1 MRRRKDI
8 WFLLFLFVLLFV
20 GGIWSVVPQS
30 NREDRIS
37 STYNPDPNGVKAFYT
52 LLGERLGYS
61 VGRLEQPLTDI
72 PKSAR
77 VLIIVQP
84 QDEDPDTPEFFQS
97 GYIDDE
103 QSRALRDWV
112 KRGGTVMFYSDNL
125 KGVPAAFGSDQKIG
139 RGWVHAVNSRKSI
152 TNRGMRDA
160 SNAVEIVRKI
170 ERHASKNDLILFD
183 EYHHGYSSGDS
194 FWSQISR
201 QVWIAMGIVLLSAAL
216 LCFTYGR
223 RFGAIRE
230 LPKETTLRPGFEF
243 VRSAGRLYE
252 RSGASDLAAEM
263 LCRSFK
269 RRLCAKLGLPSD
281 AASETIVPRLTP
293 EIGARVSVVLSTCRG
308 YAAGQKPSKH
318 ELLEV
323 ASQIHELEQELR
335 LGRID
340 A

>member
-8 WFLLFLFVLLFV
+8 WFLILLFVLLFV
-20 GGIWSVVPQS
+20 GGIWSVAPQS
-30 NREDRIS
+30 SKEDKIS
-37 STYNPDPNGVKAFYT
+37 STYNPDPNGVKALYT
-52 LLGERLGYS
+52 LLGERLGYN

-77 VLIIVQP
+77 VLIVIQP
-84 QDEDPDTPEFFQS
+84 QTEDPDMPELFQS
-97 GYIDDE
+97 SYIDDE

-125 KGVPAAFGSDQKIG
+125 EGVPAAFGSDQKIG
-139 RGWVHAVNSRKSI
+139 RGWVYAVNSRKPI
-152 TNRGMRDA
+152 TNRGMRDT
-160 SNAVEIVRKI
+160 SNAVEIVRRI
-170 ERHASKNDLILFD
+170 ERHAGKKDLILFD
-183 EYHHGYSSGDS
+183 EYHHGFSSGDS

-201 QVWIAMGIVLLSAAL
+201 QVWVATGIVLLSAVL

-230 LPKETTLRPGFEF
+230 LPKESTLRPGFEF
-243 VRSAGRLYE
+243 VKSAGRLYE
-252 RSGASDLAAEM
+252 RSGASDLAAEI

-281 AASETIVPRLTP
+281 ASSETVVSRLTP
-293 EIGARVSVVLSTCRG
+293 EIGARVSALLSACG
-308 YAAGQKPSKH
+308 SYAAGHKPSKH